1 MTVKS
6 CEKVEKSQV
15 ALTIEVNAA
24 EFEAAV
30 EKAYQKMR
38 RKISVP
44 GFRPGKAPRKMI
56 ERMYGAEVFFEEAIN
71 IAFPEAYEAAAEQEK
86 LQIVGYPTVEMV
98 GEVTKDGFTFKA
110 TTPVYPEVTLGE
122 YKGLKAEKPEVKVL
136 AADVDERLKALADR
150 NTRLVS
156 VDRAAKSGDTA
167 VIDFEGFLDG
177 KPFDGGKGENHNLE
191 LGSGSFVPGFEDQ
204 VIGMKAGEEK
214 DIDITFPE
222 NYTKDLAGKQV
233 VFHVKVN
240 EVKEKQTPALDDE
253 FAKDVSEFETLKELK
268 DDTKAKITAEREQS
282 AKIAFENALL
292 EKVAGDIKA
301 DIPEVMI
308 EEQCRRFLD
317 EFKQRLQAQ
326 GIPYDQ
332 YCKMTGMDEAKFM
345 EDGREPAVRQVKMDL
360 AIAAIIK
367 AENLDVTDEEI
378 EEKYKSMAEQYGM
391 ELDMLKKYLDAPTVR
406 NQLLNE
412 KAIAVVVDSAK
423 AEKPAKAEKTEG
435 EEEKKPAK
443 KTAKKAAEGEEEKK
457 PAAKKT
463 TKKAAEGEEE
473 KKPAKKT
480 AKKAAEKA
488 E

>member
-177 KPFDGGKGENHNLE
+177 KPFDGGKGENHELE
-191 LGSGSFVPGFEDQ
+191 IGSGSFVPGFEDQ

-222 NYTKDLAGKQV
+222 NYHADLAGKAV
-233 VFHVKVN
+233 VFKVKVH
-240 EVKEKQTPALDDE
+240 EVKEKEVPAMDDE
-253 FAKDVSEFETLKELK
+253 FAKDVSEYDTLDELK
-268 DDTKAKITAEREQS
+268 AAKREELEKKARRDAETE
-282 AKIAFENALL
+282 KENAVVAKAVDNAEVVIPDIMVERQIDAILNDIRYRLSMQGVSL
-292 EKVAGDIKA
+292 EDYMKYTGTDMESFRKESRIDAARRVKSQLVIDAVAKAEDIKA
-301 DIPEVMI
+301 T
-308 EEQCRRFLD
+308 EEEINAKVDEYCAQFGD
-317 EFKQRLQAQ
+317 KAEEFKKGLSENDKKFFA
-326 GIPYDQ
+326 DQ
-332 YCKMTGMDEAKFM
+332 IMVDKTLAVMTDT
-345 EDGREPAVRQVKMDL
+345 AVEV
-360 AIAAIIK
+360 
-367 AENLDVTDEEI
+367 
-378 EEKYKSMAEQYGM
+378 
-391 ELDMLKKYLDAPTVR
+391 
-406 NQLLNE
+406 E
-412 KAIAVVVDSAK
+412 KA
-423 AEKPAKAEKTEG
+423 
-435 EEEKKPAK
+435 EKKPAK
-443 KTAKKAAEGEEEKK
+443 KASARK
-457 PAAKKT
+457 
-463 TKKAAEGEEE
+463 TKKAEE
-473 KKPAKKT
+473 KTEEKD
-480 AKKAAEKA
+480 AE
-488 E
+488 